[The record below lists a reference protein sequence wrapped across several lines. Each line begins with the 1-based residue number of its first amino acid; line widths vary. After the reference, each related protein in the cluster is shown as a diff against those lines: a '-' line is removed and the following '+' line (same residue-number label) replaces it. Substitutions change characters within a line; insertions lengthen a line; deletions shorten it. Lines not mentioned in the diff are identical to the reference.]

1 MRGFPLPG
9 DESTSSKMSTST
21 IQKNEGGA
29 LFYGDNLE
37 VLRTYVRD
45 ESVDLVYLDP
55 PFNSNASYNVL
66 FAEQDGSRSAAQV
79 KAFGDTWRWD
89 QGAATAYEEVVEAGG
104 QVSQAMRAFQTLL
117 GPSNMLAYLSMMAP
131 RLVELHRAMKP
142 SASLYLHC
150 DATASHYLKLLLDA
164 VFGPENLRNEIVWQ
178 RTLSKG
184 QMKAKLPHNHDVILS
199 YKRTQEAFWN
209 PDAAFQP
216 YDPTNLDAKTMKK
229 YSHQDSDGRRYQLTS
244 LLSPNPD
251 RPNLDYEF
259 LGVRR
264 VWRWTQERMLQEH
277 AAGRV
282 VQSKPG
288 AVPRFKRYLDEQRG
302 RPLGDVWTDIPP
314 LNSQAAERLGY
325 PTQKPE
331 ALLERII
338 EMSSEPGD
346 VVLDPFC
353 GCGTAIAVSERLE
366 RRWIGI
372 DVTFL
377 ATHLIKSRLAEAFGD
392 TLDFDVIGEPTTKS
406 EAEKLAQEDS
416 FQFEAWALSK
426 VKARNSDKR
435 KGADRGV
442 DGRLPFHEK
451 PGGKTR
457 QVIISVKSGKIAP
470 EHVRDLRGVIERE
483 EAEIGV
489 LISMREPT
497 PAMRTEAAA
506 AGVYRS
512 GSEGVGTWGDHPRI
526 QLLTVQELLEGKR
539 IDKPPAVGSFPRGWQ
554 AGRAK
559 PRRRHRT
566 EPLFPVGQARRS
578 SLSSNN
584 PKK

>member
-1 MRGFPLPG
+1 MT
-9 DESTSSKMSTST
+9 SASSSKED
-21 IQKNEGGA
+21 QHGA
-29 LFYGDNLE
+29 LFYGDNLDI
-37 VLRTYVRD
+37 LRNYVRD

-66 FAEQDGSRSAAQV
+66 FSEQDGSRSAAQV

-89 QGAATAYEEVVEAGG
+89 EGAARAYEEVVEAGG

-131 RLVELHRAMKP
+131 RLMELRRAMKP
-142 SASLYLHC
+142 TASIYLHC
-150 DATASHYLKLLLDA
+150 DPTASHYLKLLLDA
-164 VFGPENLRNEIVWQ
+164 VFGPEKFRNEIIWQ

-184 QMKAKLPHNHDVILS
+184 QMKNKLPSNHDIILS
-199 YKRTQEAFWN
+199 YKKSTDSLWRS
-209 PDAAFQP
+209 DAAFQP
-216 YDPTNLDAKTMKK
+216 YDPANLDQKTEEK
-229 YSHQDSDGRRYQLTS
+229 YGQQDADGRRYQLTS

-251 RPNLDYEF
+251 RPNLDYDF

-264 VWRWTQERMLQEH
+264 VWRWTKERMQKEYE
-277 AAGRV
+277 AGRV

-338 EMSSEPGD
+338 EMSSNPGD

-366 RRWIGI
+366 RRWLGI

-377 ATHLIKSRLAEAFGD
+377 AIHLIKSRLAEAFGD
-392 TLDFDVIGEPTTKS
+392 GLEVEVVREPTTKS
-406 EAEKLAQEDS
+406 EAQALAREDP
-416 FQFEAWALSK
+416 FQFEVWALSK
-426 VKARNSDKR
+426 VKAQNSDKR
-435 KGADRGV
+435 KGADRGI

-457 QVIISVKSGKIAP
+457 QVIISVKSGKTGPA
-470 EHVRDLRGVIERE
+470 HVRDLRGVIERE
-483 EAEIGV
+483 KAEIGV
-489 LISMREPT
+489 LITMREPT
-497 PAMRTEAAA
+497 AAMRAEAAS

-512 GSEGVGTWGDHPRI
+512 GSEGVGTWGEHDRI
-526 QLLTVQELLEGKR
+526 QLLTIQELLEGKQ
-539 IDKPPAVGSFPRGWQ
+539 IDKPFNHGSYPRDWRE
-554 AGRAK
+554 ARP
-559 PRRRHRT
+559 PRHERRHMP
-566 EPLFPVGQARRS
+566 EPLFPHGIVDSGRS
-578 SLSSNN
+578 VIKR
-584 PKK
+584 P

>member
-1 MRGFPLPG
+1 MA
-9 DESTSSKMSTST
+9 TSKS
-21 IQKNEGGA
+21 QKDQNGA

-37 VLRTYVRD
+37 VLRTYVSD

-55 PFNSNASYNVL
+55 PFNSNADYNVL

-89 QGAATAYEEVVEAGG
+89 QGAALAYEEIVERGG

-131 RLVELHRAMKP
+131 RLIELRRAMKP
-142 SASLYLHC
+142 TASLYLHC
-150 DATASHYLKLLLDA
+150 DPTASHYLKLLLDA
-164 VFGPENLRNEIVWQ
+164 VFRPENFRNEIIWQ

-184 QMKAKLPHNHDVILS
+184 LMKTRLPNNHDVVLV
-199 YKRTQEAFWN
+199 YQAHVGATWN
-209 PDAAFQP
+209 LDAAFQP
-216 YDPTNLDAKTMKK
+216 YDPVNLDEKTAKK
-229 YSHQDSDGRRYQLTS
+229 YCHEDSDGRRYHLDN
-244 LLSPNPD
+244 LLNPNHN

-259 LGVRR
+259 LGVKR
-264 VWRWTQERMLQEH
+264 VWRWTRERMEREYE
-277 AAGRV
+277 AGRV
-282 VQSKPG
+282 VQPKPG

-302 RPLGDVWTDIPP
+302 RPFGDVWTDIPP

-338 EMSSEPGD
+338 ETSSNPGD

-377 ATHLIKSRLAEAFGD
+377 ATHLIKSRLADAFGD
-392 TLDFDVIGEPTTKS
+392 ALNVKVIGEPTTES
-406 EAEKLAQEDS
+406 EAEELAKQDP
-416 FQFEAWALSK
+416 FQFELWALSK
-426 VKARNSDKR
+426 VNARNADKR

-442 DGRLPFHEK
+442 DGRFLFHET

-457 QVIISVKSGKIAP
+457 QVIISVKSGKTGP
-470 EHVRDLRGVIERE
+470 QHVRDLRGVIERE
-483 EAEIGV
+483 DAEMGV
-489 LISMREPT
+489 LITMREPT
-497 PAMRTEAAA
+497 PAMRAEAAT

-512 GSEGVGTWGDHPRI
+512 GSEGIGTWGDHPRI
-526 QLLTVQELLEGKR
+526 QLRTIQELLEGKE
-539 IDKPPAVGSFPRGWQ
+539 IDKPPSVGSFPRDWQ
-554 AGRAK
+554 EQHRP
-559 PRRRHRT
+559 PRHAHRHMT
-566 EPLFPVGQARRS
+566 EPLFPNGPGDAERS
-578 SLSSNN
+578 VIKR
-584 PKK
+584 P

>member
-1 MRGFPLPG
+1 MSPI
-9 DESTSSKMSTST
+9 SS
-21 IQKNEGGA
+21 QREQHGA
-29 LFYGDNLE
+29 LFYGDNLD
-37 VLRTYVRD
+37 VLRQYVSD
-45 ESVDLVYLDP
+45 ESVDLIYLDP

-131 RLVELHRAMKP
+131 RLIELRRTMKP
-142 SASLYLHC
+142 TASIYLHC
-150 DATASHYLKLLLDA
+150 DPTASHYLKLLLDA
-164 VFGPENLRNEIVWQ
+164 VFAPENFRNEIIWQ

-184 QMKAKLPHNHDVILS
+184 QMKNRLPNNHDVVLS
-199 YKRTQEAFWN
+199 YKKSADAFWD
-209 PDAAFQP
+209 PDAAFRP
-216 YDPTNLDAKTMKK
+216 YDPTSLDEKTAKK
-229 YSHQDSDGRRYQLTS
+229 YCHIDSDGRRYQLTS
-244 LLSPNPD
+244 LLNPNPN

-264 VWRWTQERMLQEH
+264 VWRWTRERMQKEH
-277 AAGRV
+277 ELGRV
-282 VQSKPG
+282 VQSRPG
-288 AVPRFKRYLDEQRG
+288 GVPRFKRYLDEQRG
-302 RPLGDVWTDIPP
+302 RPLDDVWTDIPP

-338 EMSSEPGD
+338 EMASKPGD

-353 GCGTAIAVSERLE
+353 GCGTAIAVSERLG

-377 ATHLIKSRLAEAFGD
+377 ATHLIKSRLTEAFGD
-392 TLDFDVIGEPTTKS
+392 SLEFEVIGEPTTKS
-406 EAEKLAQEDS
+406 EAEELAKEDP
-416 FQFEAWALSK
+416 FQFEVWALSK
-426 VKARNSDKR
+426 VRARNSDTG
-435 KGADRGV
+435 KGADRGI
-442 DGRLPFHEK
+442 DGRLLFHEK
-451 PGGKTR
+451 FGGKTR
-457 QVIISVKSGKIAP
+457 QVIISVKSGRIGP
-470 EHVRDLRGVIERE
+470 QHVRDLRGVIERE

-526 QLLTVQELLEGKR
+526 QLLTIQELLEGAQ
-539 IDKPPAVGSFPRGWQ
+539 IDKPPAVGSLPRDWRD
-554 AGRAK
+554 GR
-559 PRRRHRT
+559 PQGHGRRNTT
-566 EPLFPVGQARRS
+566 EPLFPHGVGEAQRS
-578 SLSSNN
+578 VIKR
-584 PKK
+584 P

>member
-1 MRGFPLPG
+1 MA
-9 DESTSSKMSTST
+9 
-21 IQKNEGGA
+21 QYGA
-29 LFYGDNLE
+29 LFYGDNLDI
-37 VLRTYVRD
+37 LRNHISD

-89 QGAATAYEEVVEAGG
+89 EGAARAYEEVVEGGG

-131 RLVELHRAMKP
+131 RLVELRRAMKP
-142 SASLYLHC
+142 SASIYLHC
-150 DATASHYLKLLLDA
+150 DPTASHYLKLLLDA
-164 VFGPENLRNEIVWQ
+164 VFGPENFRNEIIWQ

-184 QMKAKLPHNHDVILS
+184 LMKTRLPSNHDVILG
-199 YKRTQEAFWN
+199 YQKDKGATWN
-209 PDAAFQP
+209 LEAAFQP
-216 YDPTNLDAKTMKK
+216 YDPEDLDEKTAKK
-229 YSHQDSDGRRYQLTS
+229 YCHRDPDGRRYHLDN
-244 LLSPNPD
+244 LLNPNHN

-259 LGVRR
+259 LGVKR
-264 VWRWTQERMLQEH
+264 VWRWTQERMQKEYE
-277 AAGRV
+277 AGRV
-282 VQSKPG
+282 VQPKPG

-338 EMSSEPGD
+338 EMSSNPGD

-366 RRWIGI
+366 RRWLGI

-377 ATHLIKSRLAEAFGD
+377 AIHLIKSRLAEAFGD
-392 TLDFDVIGEPTTKS
+392 GLEVEVVREPTTKS
-406 EAEKLAQEDS
+406 EAQALAREDP
-416 FQFEAWALSK
+416 FQFEVWALSK
-426 VKARNSDKR
+426 VKAQNSDKR
-435 KGADRGV
+435 KGADHGI
-442 DGRLPFHEK
+442 DGRLLFHEK

-457 QVIISVKSGKIAP
+457 QVIISVKSGKTGP
-470 EHVRDLRGVIERE
+470 QHVRDLRGVIERE

-489 LISMREPT
+489 LITMREPT
-497 PAMRTEAAA
+497 AAMRAEAAS

-512 GSEGVGTWGDHPRI
+512 GSEGVGTWGEHDRI
-526 QLLTVQELLEGKR
+526 QLLTIQELLEGKQ
-539 IDKPPAVGSFPRGWQ
+539 IDKPFGVGSFPRSWQ
-554 AGRAK
+554 ESRP
-559 PRRRHRT
+559 PRHERRHMT
-566 EPLFPVGQARRS
+566 ESLFPRGISDSERS
-578 SLSSNN
+578 VIKR
-584 PKK
+584 P

>member
-1 MRGFPLPG
+1 MT
-9 DESTSSKMSTST
+9 SASSSKED
-21 IQKNEGGA
+21 QHGA
-29 LFYGDNLE
+29 LFYGDNLDI
-37 VLRTYVRD
+37 LRNYVSD

-66 FAEQDGSRSAAQV
+66 FSEQDGSRSAAQV

-89 QGAATAYEEVVEAGG
+89 EGAARAYEEVVEAGG

-131 RLVELHRAMKP
+131 RLVELRRAMKP
-142 SASLYLHC
+142 TASIYLHC
-150 DATASHYLKLLLDA
+150 DPTASHYLKLLLDA
-164 VFGPENLRNEIVWQ
+164 VFGPENFRNEIIWQ

-184 QMKAKLPHNHDVILS
+184 QMKNKLPSNHDIILS
-199 YKRTQEAFWN
+199 YKKSADSLWRS
-209 PDAAFQP
+209 DAAFQP
-216 YDPTNLDAKTMKK
+216 YDPSDLDQKTEEK
-229 YSHQDSDGRRYQLTS
+229 YGQQDADGRRYQLTS

-264 VWRWTQERMLQEH
+264 VWRWTKERMQKEYE
-277 AAGRV
+277 AGRV

-338 EMSSEPGD
+338 EMSSNPGD

-366 RRWIGI
+366 RRWLGI

-377 ATHLIKSRLAEAFGD
+377 AIHLIKSRLAEAFGD
-392 TLDFDVIGEPTTKS
+392 GLEVEVVREPTTKS
-406 EAEKLAQEDS
+406 EAQALAREDP
-416 FQFEAWALSK
+416 FQFEVWALSK
-426 VKARNSDKR
+426 VKAQNSDKR

-451 PGGKTR
+451 PGGRTR
-457 QVIISVKSGKIAP
+457 QVIISVKSGKTGP
-470 EHVRDLRGVIERE
+470 QHVRDLRGVIERE

-489 LISMREPT
+489 LITMREPT
-497 PAMRTEAAA
+497 AAMRAEAAS

-512 GSEGVGTWGDHPRI
+512 GSEGVGTWGEHDRI
-526 QLLTVQELLEGKR
+526 QLLTIQELLEGKQ
-539 IDKPPAVGSFPRGWQ
+539 IDKPFNHGSYPRDWRE
-554 AGRAK
+554 ARP
-559 PRRRHRT
+559 PRHERRHMP
-566 EPLFPVGQARRS
+566 EPLFPHGIVDSGRS
-578 SLSSNN
+578 VIKR
-584 PKK
+584 P

>member
-1 MRGFPLPG
+1 MAQSG
-9 DESTSSKMSTST
+9 E
-21 IQKNEGGA
+21 
-29 LFYGDNLE
+29 LFYGDNLDI
-37 VLRTYVRD
+37 LRNHVGD

-89 QGAATAYEEVVEAGG
+89 EGAARAYEEVVEAGG
-104 QVSQAMRAFQTLL
+104 QVSQALRAFQTLL

-131 RLVELHRAMKP
+131 RLVELRRAMKP
-142 SASLYLHC
+142 SASIYLHC
-150 DATASHYLKLLLDA
+150 DPTASHYLKLLLDA
-164 VFGPENLRNEIVWQ
+164 VFGPENFRNEIIWQ

-184 QMKAKLPHNHDVILS
+184 LMKTRLPSNHDVILG
-199 YKRTQEAFWN
+199 YQKDKGATWN
-209 PDAAFQP
+209 LDAAFQP
-216 YDPTNLDAKTMKK
+216 YDPENLDEKTAKK
-229 YSHQDSDGRRYQLTS
+229 YCHRDPDGRRYHLDN
-244 LLSPNPD
+244 LLNPNHD

-264 VWRWTQERMLQEH
+264 VWRWTKERMQKEYE
-277 AAGRV
+277 AGRV
-282 VQSKPG
+282 VQPKPG

-338 EMSSEPGD
+338 EMSSNPGD

-366 RRWIGI
+366 RHWLGI

-377 ATHLIKSRLAEAFGD
+377 AIHLIKSRLAEAFGD
-392 TLDFDVIGEPTTKS
+392 ELEVEVVREPTTKS
-406 EAEKLAQEDS
+406 EAQALAREDP
-416 FQFEAWALSK
+416 FQFEVWALSK
-426 VKARNSDKR
+426 VKAQNSDKR
-435 KGADRGV
+435 KGADRGI
-442 DGRLPFHEK
+442 DGRLLFHEK

-457 QVIISVKSGKIAP
+457 QVIISVKSGKTGP

-483 EAEIGV
+483 AAEIGI
-489 LISMREPT
+489 LITMREPT
-497 PAMRTEAAA
+497 AAMRAEAAS

-512 GSEGVGTWGDHPRI
+512 GSEGVGTWGEHPRI
-526 QLLTVQELLEGKR
+526 QLLTIQELLEGKR
-539 IDKPPAVGSFPRGWQ
+539 IDKPFNHGSYPRDWRE
-554 AGRAK
+554 ARP
-559 PRRRHRT
+559 PRHERRHMP
-566 EPLFPVGQARRS
+566 EPLFPRGASDSGRS
-578 SLSSNN
+578 VI
-584 PKK
+584 KRT